1 MRRFEIHPFTWIFY
15 TYLWGSVNEQ
25 FPESPLPLPLIHTL
39 YSFFP
44 DRLPLTMKNQ
54 ITSILQVLALAERLK
69 FELRHSYTSSG
80 RQESVAEH
88 TWRMALMAVLIEP
101 LLTQK
106 VDTARLL
113 KMVII
118 HDLVEA
124 EAKDISAL
132 DVLRNPGIRIQK
144 IEKEKQAIENL
155 RAALQ
160 ETNGQ
165 EIYDLFYEFENKET
179 YESKVANALDKLE
192 VQLQHNH
199 ADFSTWEEIE
209 YDMSYMMDKHV
220 LFDET
225 LLELKNQIEMEAERK
240 MISAGVDTNLVRK
253 RVTG

>member
-1 MRRFEIHPFTWIFY
+1 MGCSEVCQQFGVFPADLRDRSSEWRTHLSVRSVPERNFYCQPRPVKPLANAIGFAAYILSNIIF
-15 TYLWGSVNEQ
+15 L
-25 FPESPLPLPLIHTL
+25 HM
-39 YSFFP
+39 
-44 DRLPLTMKNQ
+44 DRQ
-54 ITSILQVLALAERLK
+54 ITSILKVLALTERLK

-88 TWRMALMAVLIEP
+88 TWRMSLMAVLIEP
-101 LLTQK
+101 LLKQP

-113 KMVII
+113 KMIII

-124 EAKDISAL
+124 EATDISAL
-132 DVLRNPGIRIQK
+132 DVLRNPEIKMAK
-144 IEKEKQAIENL
+144 IEREKRAIENL
-155 RAALQ
+155 RNALQ

-209 YDMSYMMDKHV
+209 YDMCYMMDKHV
-220 LFDET
+220 LFDPT
-225 LLELKNQIEMEAERK
+225 LF
-240 MISAGVDTNLVRK
+240 
-253 RVTG
+253 

>member
-1 MRRFEIHPFTWIFY
+1 ME
-15 TYLWGSVNEQ
+15 
-25 FPESPLPLPLIHTL
+25 
-39 YSFFP
+39 
-44 DRLPLTMKNQ
+44 KQ
-54 ITSILQVLALAERLK
+54 ITSILKVLALAERLK

-88 TWRMALMAVLIEP
+88 TWRMSLMAVLIEP

-113 KMVII
+113 KMII
-118 HDLVEA
+118 LHDLVEA
-124 EAKDISAL
+124 EATDVSAL
-132 DVLRNPGIRIQK
+132 DVLRNPEIKLAK

-155 RAALQ
+155 RSTLKD
-160 ETNGQ
+160 TNGQ
-165 EIYDLFYEFENKET
+165 EIYDLFYEFEEKQT

-220 LFDET
+220 LFDPT
-225 LLELKNQIEMEAERK
+225 LFELKNQIEKQAENK
-240 MISAGVDTNLVRK
+240 MQSHGIDTRLVRQ
-253 RVTG
+253 RVLSATE